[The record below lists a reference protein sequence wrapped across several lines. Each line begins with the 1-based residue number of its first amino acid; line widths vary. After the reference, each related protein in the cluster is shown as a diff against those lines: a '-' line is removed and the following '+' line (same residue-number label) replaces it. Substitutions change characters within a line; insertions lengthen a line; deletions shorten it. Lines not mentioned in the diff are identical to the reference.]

1 MHKDKLFKFSAI
13 GIVALWLFLFALLP
27 LLCIIIF
34 SFLQHDANHFYIW
47 KFTWQNYQQLL
58 SLPYLNIFWHSVK
71 LAFSVTIVCLIL
83 GYPFAY
89 FLTKLS
95 PKYKS
100 LMALLIVI
108 PFWTSSLLR
117 SFAIITL
124 IQANGIM
131 NKVLLHLHI
140 IHQPLQLMYT
150 NLAVLIGLVYNLL
163 PFVILPLFANME
175 KLDLRLL
182 EAARDLGANQLTV
195 FIRVLLPL
203 TRSGIFSAVLLTFLP
218 AMTLFYI
225 PDLLGGAK
233 SLLVGNVIQMTFLS
247 ARNWPMG
254 AALGIS
260 LTLIMSLLLLYYLRS
275 TPKHQRE
282 AL

>member
-1 MHKDKLFKFSAI
+1 MLKDNIFKFSAI
-13 GIVALWLFLFALLP
+13 GIVAGWLFLFALLP
-27 LLCIIIF
+27 LLGIIVF

-47 KFTWQNYQQLL
+47 QFTWQNYQQLL
-58 SLPYLNIFWHSVK
+58 SLPYLKIFWHSIK
-71 LAFSVTIVCLIL
+71 LAFSVTLVCLIL

-89 FLTKLS
+89 CLTKLT

-100 LMALLIVI
+100 LMALLVVI

-124 IQANGIM
+124 IQANGII
-131 NKVLLHLHI
+131 NTILLNLHI

-195 FIRVLLPL
+195 FMRVLLPL

-233 SLLVGNVIQMTFLS
+233 SLLLGNVIQMTFLS

-260 LTLIMSLLLLYYLRS
+260 LTLIMSLLLIYYLRS
-275 TPKHQRE
+275 TPKQQRE

>member
-1 MHKDKLFKFSAI
+1 MTNDKIFKASAI
-13 GIVALWLFLFALLP
+13 GLVSLWLILFAVLP
-27 LLCIIIF
+27 LLFIIVF
-34 SFLQHDANHFYIW
+34 SFLQHDGDHFYIW
-47 KFTWQNYQQLL
+47 KFTWQNYTQLF
-58 SLPYLNIFWHSVK
+58 SLPYLKVFWNSIK
-71 LAFSVTIVCLIL
+71 LAFSITLVCLIL

-89 FLTKLS
+89 YLTKVPS
-95 PKYKS
+95 KYKS
-100 LMALLIVI
+100 LLALLVVI

-124 IQANGIM
+124 IQANGIL
-131 NKVLLHLHI
+131 NTVLLHLHL
-140 IHQPLQLMYT
+140 IHKPLQLMYT
-150 NLAVLIGLVYNLL
+150 SFAVLIGMVYNLL

-182 EAARDLGANQLTV
+182 EAARDLGANKLTIFV
-195 FIRVLLPL
+195 RVLLPL

-233 SLLVGNVIQMTFLS
+233 SLLVGNVIEMTFLS

-260 LTLIMSLLLLYYLRS
+260 LTLIMSLLLIYYFRS
-275 TPKHQRE
+275 TPKQERE

>member
-1 MHKDKLFKFSAI
+1 MHKDNIFKFSAI
-13 GIVALWLFLFALLP
+13 GIVAGWLFLFALLP
-27 LLCIIIF
+27 LLGIIVF

-47 KFTWQNYQQLL
+47 QFTWQNYQQLL
-58 SLPYLNIFWHSVK
+58 SLPYLKIFWHSIK
-71 LAFSVTIVCLIL
+71 LAFSVTLVCLIL

-89 FLTKLS
+89 CLTKLT

-100 LMALLIVI
+100 LMALLVVI

-124 IQANGIM
+124 IQANGII
-131 NKVLLHLHI
+131 NTILLNLHI

-195 FIRVLLPL
+195 FMRVLLPL
-203 TRSGIFSAVLLTFLP
+203 TRSGVFSAVLLTFLP

-233 SLLVGNVIQMTFLS
+233 SLLLGNVIQMTFLS

-260 LTLIMSLLLLYYLRS
+260 LTLIMSLLLIYYLRS
-275 TPKHQRE
+275 TPKQQRE